1 MERGAG
7 QGGGEVRG
15 ADWVCGGSGRVGE
28 EWTVMMRE
36 IDERGAGDRFG
47 LVVSGS
53 RCLVIYP
60 KSSDAITCRP
70 APRKTKDP

>member
-1 MERGAG
+1 M
-7 QGGGEVRG
+7 
-15 ADWVCGGSGRVGE
+15 GE

-36 IDERGAGDRFG
+36 IGERGAGDGFG

-60 KSSDAITCRP
+60 K
-70 APRKTKDP
+70 K